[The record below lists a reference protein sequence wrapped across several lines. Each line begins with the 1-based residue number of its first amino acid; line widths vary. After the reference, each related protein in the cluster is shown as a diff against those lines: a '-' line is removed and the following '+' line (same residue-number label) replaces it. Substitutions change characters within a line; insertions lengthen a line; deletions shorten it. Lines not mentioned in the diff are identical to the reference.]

1 MTSGERKLRK
11 KSRDKS
17 TNKRAIKPGMNQ
29 KRIVNTAS
37 FFDSFIFCGQN
48 ALGKSE
54 TSKKVGQIIQFTHN
68 SSNGRGQKK

>member
-1 MTSGERKLRK
+1 
-11 KSRDKS
+11 
-17 TNKRAIKPGMNQ
+17 MNQ
-29 KRIVNTAS
+29 KRIVNTVS